1 MKICCFT
8 CNKAKATSKC
18 AGCLKDFCFT
28 HLSDHRQEL
37 ANQLD
42 DIEVHRDLFRQALN
56 EQTTDPQTHPLIK
69 KIDQWEQDSINKI
82 HETVKEVRQVLFQ
95 HTLRHTNQ
103 LEEKLNLLTNQ
114 IRACREEDDIIETD
128 LSRWHNEL
136 IQLNEQFI
144 KPQNIIIQYDSIPLV
159 NKIHVDISSSKVH
172 TIDEPIKSNED
183 THINTHSYPQV
194 TYPFFFY
201 VIWDAQLSIHFLDKT
216 TKNSFSYVHNKDTST
231 KPNGKIIQLSKALSW
246 LLRHAVIKEGLQ
258 FQYDGY
264 VFVKDVLKHPTFANK
279 YTIEDIHQCVETN
292 EKKRFALQIDRVTG
306 QEMIR
311 AQLK

>member
-1 MKICCFT
+1 MATSTGRICCFT

-28 HLSDHRQEL
+28 HLTDHRQEL

-114 IRACREEDDIIETD
+114 IRACREEDDIIEID

-136 IQLNEQFI
+136 IQLNEQLI
-144 KPQNIIIQYDSIPLV
+144 KPQNIIIQYNSTPLV
-159 NKIHVDISSSKVH
+159 NKIHVDISSSKAH

-183 THINTHSYPQV
+183 R
-194 TYPFFFY
+194 
-201 VIWDAQLSIHFLDKT
+201 T
-216 TKNSFSYVHNKDTST
+216 TRSSLSYVDNKETST
-231 KPNGKIIQLSKALSW
+231 KANGKIIQLSKALSW

-264 VFVKDVLKHPTFANK
+264 VFVKDVLKHPTFVNK

-292 EKKRFALQIDRVTG
+292 EKKRFGLKNDRVTG

-311 AQLK
+311 AQL

>member
-1 MKICCFT
+1 
-8 CNKAKATSKC
+8 

-56 EQTTDPQTHPLIK
+56 EQTTDPQTHPLMK
-69 KIDQWEQDSINKI
+69 EIDQWEQDSINKI

-114 IRACREEDDIIETD
+114 IRACREEDDIIEID

-136 IQLNEQFI
+136 IQLNEQLI
-144 KPQNIIIQYDSIPLV
+144 KPQNIIIQYDSTPLV

-183 THINTHSYPQV
+183 
-194 TYPFFFY
+194 
-201 VIWDAQLSIHFLDKT
+201 KT
-216 TKNSFSYVHNKDTST
+216 TKNSFSYVHNKETST
-231 KPNGKIIQLSKALSW
+231 KSNGKIIQLSKALSW

-279 YTIEDIHQCVETN
+279 YTIEDVHQCVGTN
-292 EKKRFALQIDRVTG
+292 EKKRFALKTDRVTG
-306 QEMIR
+306 Q
-311 AQLK
+311 